1 MNNGP
6 QDDSQAFASADS
18 GIGTAL
24 TQLLMA
30 AEIQPGSG
38 PSYQLCKTIFSYHP
52 LGAVLTDA
60 PVTRAQAKP
69 REISIPMLGE
79 ERLVDR
85 YVSTWDSLG
94 QFGGTA
100 ILHNLMST
108 SRIYGIASLAVG
120 EVGKD
125 TSTPLDM
132 NKIATADLFFNILDP
147 LNTAGSLVLDLDP
160 NSPGFLKP
168 RGQVSVQG
176 KVWHPSRL
184 FVKMHEQPLYIDW
197 TSSAYGFVGR
207 SVYQRVLY
215 PLKSYIQAMITNQ
228 MVIQKAGLVVFKAKA
243 PGSFVDNIMQSF
255 WGVKRAAVKAGST
268 GQVLSIGIEEN
279 IETLNMQNLDKAFN
293 EARTNVIKD
302 IASGAGMPA
311 SIIAQETLTEGFGEG
326 TEDANKEIDFL
337 GQLRQDM
344 NPAYAFLDA
353 ICRRKAFTPDYY
365 ETLRGDYS
373 EFGEG
378 GHERMLHDAIRNFKA
393 SWPNLKSEPDSEKV
407 KTEDVQLKAVIA
419 LLETLLPTA
428 PPDVKAKLFIWAA
441 ENVNDR
447 EHLFAGNLDLDEQ
460 EIRDYFETSEAE
472 AKEAMEA
479 PDPKESHEPRP
490 FSALA

>member
-1 MNNGP
+1 
-6 QDDSQAFASADS
+6 
-18 GIGTAL
+18 
-24 TQLLMA
+24 
-30 AEIQPGSG
+30 
-38 PSYQLCKTIFSYHP
+38 
-52 LGAVLTDA
+52 
-60 PVTRAQAKP
+60 
-69 REISIPMLGE
+69 
-79 ERLVDR
+79 
-85 YVSTWDSLG
+85 
-94 QFGGTA
+94 
-100 ILHNLMST
+100 
-108 SRIYGIASLAVG
+108 
-120 EVGKD
+120 
-125 TSTPLDM
+125 
-132 NKIATADLFFNILDP
+132 
-147 LNTAGSLVLDLDP
+147 
-160 NSPGFLKP
+160 
-168 RGQVSVQG
+168 
-176 KVWHPSRL
+176 
-184 FVKMHEQPLYIDW
+184 
-197 TSSAYGFVGR
+197 
-207 SVYQRVLY
+207 
-215 PLKSYIQAMITNQ
+215 
-228 MVIQKAGLVVFKAKA
+228 
-243 PGSFVDNIMQSF
+243 
-255 WGVKRAAVKAGST
+255 
-268 GQVLSIGIEEN
+268 
-279 IETLNMQNLDKAFN
+279 
-293 EARTNVIKD
+293 
-302 IASGAGMPA
+302 
-311 SIIAQETLTEGFGEG
+311 
-326 TEDANKEIDFL
+326 
-337 GQLRQDM
+337 